1 MCLAPLGFIRSGK
14 NKGKIVKDYNYDD
27 PTILH
32 IPCGKCLE
40 CQENY
45 SRQFAVRVCQ
55 ELKYHKENCFVTLT
69 YAISPVSLVK
79 KDLQDFFKRLR
90 KKYSFR
96 YFACGEY
103 GSKGLRPHY
112 HVIFFGYKP
121 HDLILFKK
129 DKRGFDIYRS
139 LELEKIWKHGFV
151 SVGLKIDS
159 STAKYCAKYM
169 QKCNDILPGCLK
181 PFILSSRRPGIGFRI
196 QDISQSTLDNDRMYL
211 DGKSF
216 PIPRFYLKKIPP
228 FMLDKLMF
236 NRFMQPIQ
244 GVDFLK
250 KKQLKFLHKFDKKEI
265 K

>member
-1 MCLAPLGFIRSGK
+1 MCLCPLGFIRSGK
-14 NKGKIVKDYNYDD
+14 NKGKIVKDYDYDD

-69 YAISPVSLVK
+69 YAFSPVSLIK

-90 KKYSFR
+90 KKHSFR

-112 HVIFFGYKP
+112 HVIIFGYKP

-129 DKRGFDIYRS
+129 DKRGNDIYRS
-139 LELEKIWKHGFV
+139 PELEKIWKNGFV
-151 SVGLKIDS
+151 SVGLNIDVF
-159 STAKYCAKYM
+159 TAKYCAKYM
-169 QKCNDILPGCLK
+169 QKSNDVLPDCIK
-181 PFILSSRRPGIGFRI
+181 PFILSSRRPGIGFRNE
-196 QDISQSTLDNDRMYL
+196 DISQFMLDNDRMYL

-216 PIPRFYLKKIPP
+216 PIPRFYLKKFPP

-236 NRFMQPIQ
+236 NRSMQPIQ
-244 GVDFLK
+244 GIDFLK